1 MDVKDFGSGKLN
13 RLVTIKLWS
22 DVPDAEF
29 AITPTYDAGHKV
41 FAAHLPVGTATMALA
56 MQIGE
61 KVTDKFVVRFRA
73 GVIESHLITNNHV
86 VEKNGLRYRV
96 KGTSP
101 LEGGREFVVI
111 DTEMLGII

>member
-1 MDVKDFGSGKLN
+1 MDAKDFDAGKLN

-22 DVPDAEF
+22 DIPDNDF

-41 FAAHLPVGTATMALA
+41 FAAHMPVGTATMAA
-56 MQIGE
+56 TMQIGE

-73 GVIESHLITNNHV
+73 NVIEAHLITNNHV
-86 VEKNGLRYRV
+86 IEHSRLRYRV